1 MSNYILKI
9 KEGITLQNLIIL
21 SYILS
26 ILCSWGYGNSY
37 MLYALLSIGLA
48 MFAYGTFVI
57 KVMRKCSK
65 MEFVIILL
73 LLTTLF
79 TSLFNNGI
87 KSMIMVNISLILPF
101 AISYLEI
108 NYTSVNRQI
117 IFASLT
123 NFIFVIIMIADK
135 AHWNSN
141 SLAFMIFNGIS
152 IGFVWF
158 KVASSVVSKVSSVI
172 YLLVA
177 SAFLLSVGSRNAGI
191 VIAICLML
199 LLIPN
204 RIFKNKW
211 FFRIIY
217 LSAMLAT
224 VFASEVM
231 AYVFENENLMK
242 QLVEYTSSYSE
253 KAWGMD
259 THLSVLLRVKSQ
271 FSELGFFTRL
281 LGEGVKTQHTHN
293 LFYQSLYFYG
303 YLGTIILYI
312 IYIIIFEIARK
323 IIVEYEDTII
333 IGCCIIMI
341 GHFLMQIGEVYMW
354 GSESAIIISL
364 LPAGLVLQQRRKKGR
379 EKKRR
384 IWEGKYENSIDNTL
398 L

>member
-37 MLYALLSIGLA
+37 VLYALLSIGLA

-152 IGFVWF
+152 VGFVWF
-158 KVASSVVSKVSSVI
+158 KVASSVVS
-172 YLLVA
+172 
-177 SAFLLSVGSRNAGI
+177 R
-191 VIAICLML
+191 
-199 LLIPN
+199 
-204 RIFKNKW
+204 
-211 FFRIIY
+211 
-217 LSAMLAT
+217 
-224 VFASEVM
+224 
-231 AYVFENENLMK
+231 
-242 QLVEYTSSYSE
+242 
-253 KAWGMD
+253 
-259 THLSVLLRVKSQ
+259 
-271 FSELGFFTRL
+271 
-281 LGEGVKTQHTHN
+281 
-293 LFYQSLYFYG
+293 
-303 YLGTIILYI
+303 
-312 IYIIIFEIARK
+312 
-323 IIVEYEDTII
+323 
-333 IGCCIIMI
+333 
-341 GHFLMQIGEVYMW
+341 
-354 GSESAIIISL
+354 
-364 LPAGLVLQQRRKKGR
+364 
-379 EKKRR
+379 
-384 IWEGKYENSIDNTL
+384 
-398 L
+398 